1 MYSFDVSVIVVN
13 YNCNTTLK
21 ACIESILL
29 SKEVGELLLVDNAS
43 TDDSLSL
50 IKKCTDARLKILTLN
65 RNIGLPAAR
74 NLAASKTKSR
84 FIAFTDADSVVH
96 PDWLQDPC
104 SLLEK
109 HSEIGAVQCK
119 ILSFRNPET
128 ISNVGI
134 GLNDL
139 GYYWGMPKESL
150 NSYRHILFPIG
161 AGFVI
166 RRDAWNL
173 VKGFDSFFFVGYD
186 DIDLGVRL
194 WLSGYAVMC
203 SYKGIVYHDGG
214 HLRKRRGIAPIFQF
228 YSMRNMLY
236 LWAKNLQGRT
246 LAKQMI
252 PFSLLIPFM
261 AFWRF
266 RVAGLMG
273 VTSFLTRAPL
283 TITKRYEVQRLR
295 KIPDKQIVQMLHRS
309 GELPVQIFAD
319 SFRELQKHIFR
330 GSSKRG
336 KL

>member
-96 PDWLQDPC
+96 PDWLHDPC

-119 ILSFRNPET
+119 ILSIKHPET
-128 ISNVGI
+128 ISNVGV

-150 NSYRHILFPIG
+150 TSCRHILFPIG

-173 VKGFDSFFFVGYD
+173 IKGFDSFYFVGYD

-194 WLSGYAVMC
+194 WLSGYEVVC
-203 SYKGIVYHDGG
+203 SYKGVVYHDGG
-214 HLRKRRGIAPIFQF
+214 HLRRRRDIAPIFQF
-228 YSMRNMLY
+228 YYMRNMLY

-252 PFSLLIPFM
+252 PFSLVIPFM
-261 AFWRF
+261 AFFRF
-266 RVAGLMG
+266 GVSGIMG
-273 VTSFLTRAPL
+273 VISFLTRVPL
-283 TITKRYEVQRLR
+283 TIANRYEVQRLR
-295 KIPDKQIVQMLHRS
+295 RVSDEQIVQMLHRS
-309 GELPVQIFAD
+309 GELPVQIFA
-319 SFRELQKHIFR
+319 SNLQDFNKHIFR
-330 GSSKRG
+330 SSS
-336 KL
+336 